1 MHVGLKADA
10 DMLRWTAVTLILV
23 SIAGCG
29 GQIVAPPPPPQPSP
43 QRPVRVGSIISTLHK
58 IHDVAPVYPVAAI
71 EAHVEGV
78 VIVEARI
85 DTDGRV
91 TEVKILRSIPLLDMP
106 ALEAV
111 RQWQFEPV
119 AIDGLGV
126 IPTIVALSVR
136 FELPKQG

>member
-1 MHVGLKADA
+1 
-10 DMLRWTAVTLILV
+10 MLRWTGVTLMVL

-29 GQIVAPPPPPQPSP
+29 GEIVASPPPSPPLPPPSP
-43 QRPVRVGSIISTLHK
+43 QRSVRVGSIIPTLHK

-78 VIVEARI
+78 VIVEAKI

-91 TEVKILRSIPLLDMP
+91 TEVKILRSIPLLDVA

-126 IPTIVALSVR
+126 VPTIVALSVR
-136 FELPKQG
+136 FELPKQR